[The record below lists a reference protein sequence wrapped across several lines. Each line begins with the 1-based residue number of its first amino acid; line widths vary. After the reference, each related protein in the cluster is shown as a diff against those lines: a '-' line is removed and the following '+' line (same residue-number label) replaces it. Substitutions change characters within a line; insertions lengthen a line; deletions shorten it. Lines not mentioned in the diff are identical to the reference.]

1 MKTGYRVV
9 AVIAALL
16 LIAWIISCAVN
27 PVTGKRQLM
36 LLSESDEIAL
46 GQQTDQEII
55 ATYGVYED
63 AELNAYINN
72 IGQRMGKITHRPQLP
87 YQFKVLDTPVINAFA
102 VPGGYIYLTRGI
114 VAYLNDEAELA
125 GVIGHELGH
134 VAARHTAVEYSKA
147 QLASLGLGVGMI
159 FSEDFRKYAGLAQFG
174 VSMLFLKFSR
184 DNERQADDL
193 GVEYSSK
200 LYYDANCMATFFETL
215 ERLSPADGSN
225 ALPEWFSTHPN
236 PTDRLG
242 AVRRKA
248 QEWQGKL
255 AGNTFVTKRKEYLTQ
270 VDGVVFGD
278 DPRQGYVD
286 GNAFYHPTLKFY
298 FPVPAQW
305 TVNNT
310 PAQVQMLA
318 PREDAALLFS
328 MVSGTTARDAAAKF
342 VSESSAAVSRNEST
356 TINGM
361 AAQRLLTRVVTQ
373 SDTMAVLS
381 HFIQRNSDVFIFHGV
396 SSPAGYAGYANT
408 FSASAG
414 QFKTLTDARR
424 INVTPKTLKVNTAK
438 SATNLSA
445 LLAAQGVAR
454 EEMETHAIMNG
465 MKLTDAVPAGAM
477 IKAIK

>member
-1 MKTGYRVV
+1 MNTFYRLG

-46 GQQTDQEII
+46 GQQTDQQVI
-55 ATYGVYED
+55 ATYGIYED
-63 AELNAYINN
+63 AELNAYLND
-72 IGQRMGKITHRPQLP
+72 IGQRMGKITHRPNLP

-114 VAYLNDEAELA
+114 LAYLNDEAEMA

-134 VAARHTAVEYSKA
+134 VAARHTAVEYSKS

-159 FSEDFRKYAGLAQFG
+159 LSEDFRKYAGLAQFG

-215 ERLSPADGSN
+215 ERLSPADGSA

-236 PTDRLG
+236 PVDRLG
-242 AVRRKA
+242 AVRRKSA
-248 QEWQGKL
+248 EWQTKL
-255 AGNTFVTKRKEYLTQ
+255 GGNAFVNKRKEYLSQ

-286 GNAFYHPTLKFY
+286 GNTFYHPTLKFS
-298 FPVPAQW
+298 FAIPSGW

-310 PAQVQMLA
+310 PAQVQMVA
-318 PREDAALLFS
+318 PKEDAALLFS
-328 MVSGTTARDAAAKF
+328 LVSGTTAREVAGKF
-342 VSESSAAVSRNEST
+342 VSEASASVQRNEAT

-361 AAQRLLTRVVTQ
+361 AAQRLLSRVVTEQ
-373 SDTMAVLS
+373 DTMAVLS
-381 HFIQRNSDVFIFHGV
+381 HFIQKGSDVYIFHGL
-396 SSPAGYAGYANT
+396 SSPSGYAAYANAFT
-408 FSASAG
+408 GSAG
-414 QFKTLTDARR
+414 QFKSLTDAKR
-424 INVTPKTLKVNTAK
+424 INVTPKYLKVNTSK
-438 SATNLSA
+438 TATNLSA
-445 LLAAQGVAR
+445 LLSTQGVSR
-454 EEMETHAIMNG
+454 EELETYAIMNG
-465 MKLTDAVPAGAM
+465 MKLNDSVPAGAL
-477 IKAIK
+477 IKFVK